1 MPQSLTRIT
10 VHLIF
15 STKKRALFLSE
26 RAIRSEMHSV
36 LGGSCNNLGCPPIL
50 VGGVEDHVH
59 IACHLG
65 RTHTVADLIKELK
78 RESSRWAKERANSL
92 RDFEWQSGYAAFSVS
107 QSHVDAL
114 VEYIRD
120 QEEHHRK
127 ESFQDELRR
136 ILEKNNLEWDERY
149 LWD

>member
-15 STKKRALFLSE
+15 STKKRASFLSE

-36 LGGSCNNLGCPPIL
+36 LGGLCNTLGCPTIL
-50 VGGVEDHVH
+50 VGGVDDHVH

-65 RTHTVADLIKELK
+65 RTLTVADLIKELK
-78 RESSRWAKERANSL
+78 RESSQWAKQRANSL
-92 RDFEWQSGYAAFSVS
+92 LDFHWQSGYSAFSVS

-120 QEEHHRK
+120 QEEHHRR
-127 ESFQDELRR
+127 EGFQDELRR

>member
-15 STKKRALFLSE
+15 STKKRASFLSE
-26 RAIRSEMHSV
+26 R
-36 LGGSCNNLGCPPIL
+36 
-50 VGGVEDHVH
+50 
-59 IACHLG
+59 
-65 RTHTVADLIKELK
+65 
-78 RESSRWAKERANSL
+78 ESSQWAKQRANSL
-92 RDFEWQSGYAAFSVS
+92 LDFHWQSGYSAFSVS
-107 QSHVDAL
+107 QSHVHAL

-120 QEEHHRK
+120 QEEHHRR
-127 ESFQDELRR
+127 EGFQDELRR